1 MAPRDI
7 SSTEPYQRDNPL
19 HFLMCAL
26 LQCPQA
32 YVQTSVGTG
41 HGLAAC
47 WPSHRPCKGLIN
59 DYQNRLMGSSMTA
72 IGHAAGALRSISISP
87 ASGERMRHAHR
98 AGTGCAMRF

>member
-59 DYQNRLMGSSMTA
+59 DYQNRLMGQQHESHRTCCRGAPLYQHLSSKW
-72 IGHAAGALRSISISP
+72 
-87 ASGERMRHAHR
+87 
-98 AGTGCAMRF
+98 